1 MSLTA
6 SAVAAKSTNSKGF
19 SIKMD
24 LLDIGLPALLVATFV
39 VPPLCDN
46 LSSYSLSGAFRMGL
60 RDTCKGRLSGGATA
74 F

>member
-19 SIKMD
+19 VGHRAACIEM
-24 LLDIGLPALLVATFV
+24 IVTLLVATLV